1 MKEQLLIS
9 MLCIAGA
16 VFVYV
21 KRRNRFSRA
30 MRELKFPVIS
40 GKIISSS
47 LREETHESE
56 SDMGHRE
63 KSYSWHPVIHYAY
76 DVSGSTYQGHRY
88 AIMSEPSF
96 NNLERAE
103 DFRSKFKP
111 GDTVQ
116 VHYDPDNPSNA
127 YLDSKLNERPIDGR
141 TWMVIVGL
149 LVCAIAFL
157 I

>member
-1 MKEQLLIS
+1 MKEQLFIS

-56 SDMGHRE
+56 NDMGHRE
-63 KSYSWHPVIHYAY
+63 KSHTWHPEIHYAY
-76 DVSGSTYQGHRY
+76 EVSGSTYQSTRY
-88 AIMSEPSF
+88 ALISEPSF
-96 NNLERAE
+96 SNLEQAE
-103 DFRSKFKP
+103 KFRSRFNT
-111 GDTVQ
+111 GDPVQ
-116 VHYDPDNPSNA
+116 VHYDPANPSNA
-127 YLDSKLNERPIDGR
+127 YLDDKLNERTIDGK
-141 TWMVIVGL
+141 TWMVIIVL

-157 I
+157 R